1 MSCRACR
8 SMTLPE
14 SLAHSRVMQSLSK
27 HDSAGILGGIPV
39 SCRACRSMTL
49 PESLAHS
56 RVMLSLSKHDS
67 AGIVGPFPCHAEP
80 VEA

>member
-1 MSCRACR
+1 
-8 SMTLPE
+8 MTLPE

-27 HDSAGILGGIPV
+27 HDAAGIVGPFPCHAEPVEARLRRNRWPIPV

-49 PESLAHS
+49 PESLA
-56 RVMLSLSKHDS
+56 
-67 AGIVGPFPCHAEP
+67 AFPCHAEP